1 MAKVSVPL
9 SNHFCP
15 QTLFLFGTYKEDG
28 TPNFGLFCWFSYCW
42 DGELGV
48 MACIGGEKLTKD
60 RIRAT
65 GVFSAN
71 LVTEA
76 MLPVADYLGVTSGYS
91 PGKMDIGLEVVPGEV
106 LQVPLLA
113 DSPWSFELEVKQT
126 IPLDDS
132 DVFLCK
138 IRNVMADE
146 ALADKNRPVEERFRL
161 AAPALTTHQTYFSA
175 GNPLGVWGQWEKLK

>member
-1 MAKVSVPL
+1 
-9 SNHFCP
+9 
-15 QTLFLFGTYKEDG
+15 
-28 TPNFGLFCWFSYCW
+28 
-42 DGELGV
+42 

-60 RIRAT
+60 RIRAA

-76 MLPVADYLGVTSGYS
+76 MLPVADYLGVTSGYNA
-91 PGKMDIGLEVVPGEV
+91 GKMDIGLEVVPGQT
-106 LQVPLLA
+106 LHVPLLA

-126 IPLDDS
+126 IPLDGS

-146 ALADKNRPVEERFRL
+146 VLADEARPLEERFRL
-161 AAPALTTHQTYFSA
+161 AAPALTTHETYFSA
-175 GNPLGVWGQWEKLK
+175 GNPLGVWGQWEKLRQH